1 MGLAYL
7 ITYIQLILYGFFHV
21 GKYIII
27 PWGSYGCHGSIPAH
41 PIGPTVGIGRFSE
54 REDLGTTQ
62 TLADA
67 SCRAA
72 ENIATVELPV
82 QEAIP
87 RGDGGDVFRG
97 GGVVDG

>member
-1 MGLAYL
+1 MDAM
-7 ITYIQLILYGFFHV
+7 
-21 GKYIII
+21 
-27 PWGSYGCHGSIPAH
+27 
-41 PIGPTVGIGRFSE
+41 GRFQRTPSVQRWE
-54 REDLGTTQ
+54 SAVFRLGEDLGTTQ